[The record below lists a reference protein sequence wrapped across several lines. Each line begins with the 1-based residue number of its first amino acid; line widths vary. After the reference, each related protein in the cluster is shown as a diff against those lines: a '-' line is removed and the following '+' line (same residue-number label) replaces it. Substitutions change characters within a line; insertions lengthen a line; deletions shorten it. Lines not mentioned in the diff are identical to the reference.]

1 MLCWFNCWR
10 ITMNGNT
17 KNTMQLKWHD
27 FFGSRC
33 WWHSEAYKS
42 SGKIP
47 CNGDGSHRRPNL
59 SSGGKT
65 VWFVFQTFFCTIAS
79 FFFSSQFKKWTNVFI
94 FIGLVSKVFPVDH
107 LVSEAIKC
115 GEKIAGNSKL
125 VSAMAKEAVNA
136 GKSFIKEIVDTFIVE
151 IYSAHI
157 SWMTCIRF
165 MHPNG
170 I

>member
-1 MLCWFNCWR
+1 MTWFLWLQVLVALRGSQEQWENPLQWR
-10 ITMNGNT
+10 WYSQETES
-17 KNTMQLKWHD
+17 QL
-27 FFGSRC
+27 
-33 WWHSEAYKS
+33 
-42 SGKIP
+42 
-47 CNGDGSHRRPNL
+47 RRQNSL
-59 SSGGKT
+59 
-65 VWFVFQTFFCTIAS
+65 VCLQNFICTIAS
-79 FFFSSQFKKWTNVFI
+79 FFFSQFKKWTNIFI

-107 LVSEAIKC
+107 LVSEAIQMWRENSC
-115 GEKIAGNSKL
+115 NSKL

-157 SWMTCIRF
+157 SWMTYIRF

>member
-1 MLCWFNCWR
+1 MGILNNKAAEMTR
-10 ITMNGNT
+10 
-17 KNTMQLKWHD
+17 L
-27 FFGSRC
+27 FGSRC

-42 SGKIP
+42 SGEIP
-47 CNGDGSHRRPNL
+47 GNGDGSHRRPDL

-79 FFFSSQFKKWTNVFI
+79 FFSQFKTWSNVLI
-94 FIGLVSKVFPVDH
+94 FIGLVSKVFPVDQ
-107 LVSEAIKC
+107 LVSEAIRC

-136 GKSFIKEIVDTFIVE
+136 GKSFITEIVDTFIVE
-151 IYSAHI
+151 IFCAHI

-165 MHPNG
+165 MHLNRNWKY